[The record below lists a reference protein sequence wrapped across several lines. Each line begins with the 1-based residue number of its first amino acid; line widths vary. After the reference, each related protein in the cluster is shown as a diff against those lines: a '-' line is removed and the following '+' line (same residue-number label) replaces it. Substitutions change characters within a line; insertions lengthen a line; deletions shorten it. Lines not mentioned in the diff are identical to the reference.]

1 MITAIGLGSR
11 QEEPRPGHRPMD
23 PPSSRSRSAPI
34 GCAGIQ
40 LTDTEI
46 QIRAEDDTTVPR
58 GSRGE
63 IRARGFWQRSA
74 CQS

>member
-1 MITAIGLGSR
+1 
-11 QEEPRPGHRPMD
+11 MD
-23 PPSSRSRSAPI
+23 PPSSRSRSASI

-46 QIRAEDDTTVPR
+46 QIRAEGGTTMPR

-63 IRARGFWQRSA
+63 IRARGFWQRSG

>member
-23 PPSSRSRSAPI
+23 PPSSRSGSAPI
-34 GCAGIQ
+34 GCVGIQ
-40 LTDTEI
+40 LTDTESR
-46 QIRAEDDTTVPR
+46 IRAEDGTTVPQ
-58 GSRGE
+58 GSRGD
-63 IRARGFWQRSA
+63 IRACGFWQRSE